1 METPVF
7 FSTYMCVL
15 WKNSAGDETLSRW
28 AENFCYLIINALIL
42 YSQMQQNN
50 CMLNGMIH
58 QNVYH

>member
-1 METPVF
+1 
-7 FSTYMCVL
+7 MCVL

-42 YSQMQQNN
+42 YSQIQQND